1 VVKLGAL
8 KTLTKMDEVEQVK
21 SKVDLVD
28 LISEYLPL
36 KKAGRNLKAAC
47 PFHLETSPSFMVSPD
62 LQIWRC
68 FGCGKGG
75 DAYTFLEEKEGM
87 TFPEALEYLAKRVG
101 VTIKRKISQGD
112 DSKAKLYQINEL
124 AARFYNY
131 LLVKHKVG
139 EEAREYLKRRKI
151 SEKSIEKF
159 EIGYAPKAWETLLKF
174 LSKKYQLSDIS
185 NSGLLVAKEKGGF
198 YDRFRGR
205 LMFPI
210 KSAGGEIVGFSGRVL
225 KDESSEPKY
234 INTPETKIFS
244 KGRILYGLHLA
255 RASIKHENE
264 AILVEGEFDAIAS
277 HQAGVENAVATKGT
291 ALTENQVTILSR
303 LCDNLSI
310 CFDTDL
316 AGDAAARRGIELAD
330 SAGLNIKVIQLEKAK
345 DPADLISQSP
355 NLWQK
360 AVSKA
365 IPVFDFLISS
375 ALRRNDQLTAQGKK
389 QIAGELLPILGKIT
403 DEVVK
408 AHYLSKLA
416 SQLEVGEEVL
426 RKEMEKKQDWK
437 DQNLGVK
444 FEDSSEVKKGIM
456 GSSKQDRLEEY
467 FLALLFQGKDFKIE
481 NNLLPPL
488 ADIQNPSLKNL
499 YKMSIIPP
507 GTVAKKNKGF
517 SKLTDEEIEIYK
529 RLSLVDLSE
538 IVDTEDGWLKEVK
551 KISQSIKKE
560 SLKGKLELLTNQIKK
575 AEEGKKEKELDVL
588 KKRFRDLS
596 LELANI

>member
-1 VVKLGAL
+1 MVKLGAL

-112 DSKAKLYQINEL
+112 DNKAKLYQINEL

-131 LLVKHKVG
+131 LLVKHKIG

-437 DQNLGVK
+437 DQNLGMK

>member
-1 VVKLGAL
+1 
-8 KTLTKMDEVEQVK
+8 MDEVEQVK

-416 SQLEVGEEVL
+416 NQLEVGEEVL
-426 RKEMEKKQDWK
+426 RREMEKKQDWK

>member
-1 VVKLGAL
+1 
-8 KTLTKMDEVEQVK
+8 MDEVEQVK
-21 SKVDLVD
+21 SKVNLVD

-75 DAYTFLEEKEGM
+75 DAFTFLEEKEGM

-101 VTIKRKISQGD
+101 VTIKRRAPQAEDQKT
-112 DSKAKLYQINEL
+112 KLYKINEL
-124 AARFYNY
+124 ASRFYNF
-131 LLVKHKVG
+131 LLVKHSVG
-139 EEAREYLKRRKI
+139 EEARKYLKNRGI
-151 SEKSIEKF
+151 SQKSIEKF

-174 LSKKYQLSDIS
+174 LSKKYELADIS

-210 KSAGGEIVGFSGRVL
+210 KSGGGEIVGFSGRVL
-225 KDESSEPKY
+225 KDESNEPKY
-234 INTPETKIFS
+234 INTPETRIFS
-244 KGRILYGLHLA
+244 KGRILYGLDLA
-255 RASIKHENE
+255 RSSIKHENE

-277 HQAGVENAVATKGT
+277 HQVGVENAVATKGT

-310 CFDTDL
+310 CFDADL
-316 AGDAAARRGIELAD
+316 AGDAAARRGIEMAD

-360 AVSKA
+360 AVNKA

-416 SQLEVGEEVL
+416 NQLEVGEEVL
-426 RKEMEKKQDWK
+426 RREMEKKQVWK
-437 DQNLGVK
+437 DLNLGVK

-481 NNLLPPL
+481 NNFLPPL
-488 ADIQNPSLKNL
+488 ADFKNPSLKNL

-507 GTVAKKNKGF
+507 AAGSKKNKGF
-517 SKLTDEEIEIYK
+517 SNLTDEEIEIYK
-529 RLSLVDLSE
+529 RLSLVDLSGV
-538 IVDTEDGWLKEVK
+538 VDTGDSWLKEVQ
-551 KISQSIKKE
+551 KISQSIRKE
-560 SLKGKLELLTNQIKK
+560 SLGEKLRLLTDQIKE
-575 AEEGKKEKELDVL
+575 AEGKHKARELETL

-596 LELANI
+596 LEFANI